1 MQLENPANASSP
13 IAEDEIEIGQ
23 SPKDTAALKLV
34 CQQFEKTE
42 AWLQTKQW
50 RLHWRTAQLL
60 YDPIM
65 SEKTWEGSNVP
76 QSNVNIYTIASLIKS
91 VEPQIISGLF
101 SDDPP
106 FEIEPRP
113 RSKQEEARAIQ
124 ALLHFELEECK
135 FREEMRLGVRDCL
148 TFGTSIWK
156 WGWESYTR
164 KRKVYNRKAEP
175 LSIDSGIPGT
185 EPTLL
190 HTKDSDTITVEEV
203 DEDVD
208 RPTFEHLDLRHI
220 YVDPG
225 LRVPD
230 IRKAKFVIHR
240 LKVSAEELENLRKF
254 EGYDIPPKE
263 ELKSLLFSPAE
274 SSPIAGL
281 ELNQTANFYDRQ
293 AVPRDEDHTV
303 DPTIDEKFE
312 VLEYWS
318 DTKVIAVLNRK
329 LVIRNE
335 RNPFERLP
343 FVSVTWFD
351 VPNSFYGLGIADLC
365 GSEQIIQKGLIDAHL
380 DETYFNLN
388 LPIFIQQGKNVPVAN
403 IRMALGKF
411 VRVEDVSAIK
421 PMPRMEAVPEA
432 FAEVQASQ
440 ARAEATSG
448 ANELIVQG
456 QMPSQGRSSITRT
469 ATGANLL
476 AGGSGARLEAFVER
490 IADQV
495 FIPALDAF
503 YELNRELLPMDQLRQ
518 ILSEEMEEAYE
529 GDHLEIFDVRI
540 IFDVKAAARMQSRR
554 QMAAALP
561 MLVQTLV
568 TDPVHTM
575 LTQQGK
581 KVDVNELINMVFD
594 VSGWQNKKDVILDMS
609 PEDQQRA
616 AMSNPAVQQMLAQK
630 QQGQQD
636 LNSKLSVVDSENA
649 ARAFRELMRQSIEK
663 SGESE
668 TVEGTPGNQGLP
680 GAI

>member
-1 MQLENPANASSP
+1 MQLENPVNASSP
-13 IAEDEIEIGQ
+13 ITQDEIEIGQ

-34 CQQFEKTE
+34 CQQFERTE

-50 RLHWRTAQLL
+50 RLHWRTAQSL

-65 SEKTWEGSNVP
+65 SQKTWEGSDVP

-106 FEIEPRP
+106 FELEPRP

-124 ALLHFELEECK
+124 ALLHFELEECG

-164 KRKVYNRKAEP
+164 KRKVYKRKAEP
-175 LSIDSGIPGT
+175 EEIDSSVPGI
-185 EPTLL
+185 EPTVLP
-190 HTKDSDTITVEEV
+190 TKDSETITVEEI

-208 RPTFEHLDLRHI
+208 RPTFEHLDLRHV

-240 LKVSAEELENLRKF
+240 LKISAEELENLRKF
-254 EGYDIPPKE
+254 EGYDIPAKD
-263 ELKSLLFSPAE
+263 ELKALLFSPAE
-274 SSPIAGL
+274 VSPIAEL
-281 ELNQTANFYDRQ
+281 ELTQTANFYDRQ

-312 VLEYWS
+312 LLEYWDS
-318 DTKVIAVLNRK
+318 AKVIVTLNRK

-343 FVSVTWFD
+343 FASVTWFD

-388 LPIFIQQGKNVPVAN
+388 LPIFIQQGKNVPVQN

-411 VRVEDVSAIK
+411 VKVEDVSAIK

-561 MLVQTLV
+561 MLLQTLV

-594 VSGWQNKKDVILDMS
+594 VSGWQNKKDVILDMT

-616 AMSNPAVQQMLAQK
+616 AMGNPAVQQMLAQ
-630 QQGQQD
+630 QQKGQQD

-649 ARAFRELMRQSIEK
+649 ARAFRELLRQSIEK